1 MAWVGLVTLG
11 AVVQALFFGV
21 LVGRARARFGVHAPA
36 TTGNETFERYFR
48 VQANTNETL
57 IIFLPSLWL
66 AGWYGRPAW
75 AAILGAIY
83 LIGRMLYLRSYVRDP
98 KQRSAGYALSLLPT
112 VALLLMAVV
121 GLVRVLLRG

>member
-11 AVVQALFFGV
+11 AVLQALFFGI
-21 LVGRARARFGVHAPA
+21 LVGRAHARYAVHAPA

-57 IIFLPSLWL
+57 IMFLPSLWL
-66 AGWYGRPAW
+66 AAWYGRPAW

-83 LIGRMLYLRSYVRDP
+83 LIGRMLYLRGYVRDP
-98 KQRSAGYALSLLPT
+98 KRRSAGYGLSMLPT
-112 VALLLMAVV
+112 LALWLIAVV
-121 GLVRVLLRG
+121 GVVRTLLRG